1 MDRLLTE
8 HFGQVAVAE
17 STTNSDSEREDN
29 FESNECTSPDSLI
42 EKRISELATLHDDGE
57 SDDDTEIAESNV
69 ECQDFNSQFTCNCL
83 KNCFT
88 TFSDIEINDNIFSMR
103 EMSKVEKEMFVMGLL
118 QKGTFG
124 QITQRKT
131 ERKQAIFSYSFR
143 GETI

>member
-88 TFSDIEINDNIFSMR
+88 TN
-103 EMSKVEKEMFVMGLL
+103 
-118 QKGTFG
+118 Q
-124 QITQRKT
+124 
-131 ERKQAIFSYSFR
+131 
-143 GETI
+143 